1 MADIESR
8 IAEMFQER
16 MGKARTVVSED
27 DVNHVIQ
34 PMGQPEDFLGDEAP
48 EPEKTEEGFESTSS
62 KRLFRDPDDRLVGG
76 VCSGIAHYFGIDPLI
91 IRILFIVAV
100 IFFGTGFL
108 LYLILWAVIPK
119 AITAAD
125 KLQMKGRAVTVDN
138 IKKRV
143 QKEAD
148 DLKKK
153 IDDSGATSSINSFS
167 SELTS
172 IFSRFGNFLLNIIR
186 YFFKFFGGIIGVS
199 LLAVSILSIFALVLF
214 VLGGEGSIAFS
225 TDGSSIQ
232 TSFHQLALY
241 LLDDSG
247 HYWMTAAGV
256 FLLGLFPA
264 LLLLV
269 LALVLLGSRYNFKY
283 ILLGGLGASVV
294 GFGILIITLTQTQRG
309 FWSEAR
315 TQSELVILSNNFD
328 TLSIGLNKVENIW

>member
-1 MADIESR
+1 
-8 IAEMFQER
+8 
-16 MGKARTVVSED
+16 
-27 DVNHVIQ
+27 
-34 PMGQPEDFLGDEAP
+34 L
-48 EPEKTEEGFESTSS
+48 
-62 KRLFRDPDDRLVGG
+62 
-76 VCSGIAHYFGIDPLI
+76 
-91 IRILFIVAV
+91 
-100 IFFGTGFL
+100 
-108 LYLILWAVIPK
+108 
-119 AITAAD
+119 
-125 KLQMKGRAVTVDN
+125 
-138 IKKRV
+138 
-143 QKEAD
+143 
-148 DLKKK
+148 
-153 IDDSGATSSINSFS
+153 
-167 SELTS
+167 
-172 IFSRFGNFLLNIIR
+172 
-186 YFFKFFGGIIGVS
+186 
-199 LLAVSILSIFALVLF
+199 SILALVLF

-315 TQSELVILSNNFD
+315 TQSELVIPSNNFD
-328 TLSIGLNKVENIW
+328 TLSIGLNKVENIWYDAENDFVFNINEQEAQLGQIEFDIKRSPNDSIYLQIIRRAKGSNLEEAKQRATSIDYSFDLENQQLSFNPYFSIYRSDKWRKQELEIKLLLPDSQSVYLEKGMERIIWDIENKSNTLDQEMPLHIWTMTEEGLECADC

>member
-1 MADIESR
+1 MNKTISINLAGIVFNIDEHAYRILDKYLSTISGYFSEADGKKEIMADIESR

-34 PMGQPEDFLGDEAP
+34 LMGQPEDFLGDEAT

-148 DLKKK
+148 DLKK
-153 IDDSGATSSINSFS
+153 
-167 SELTS
+167 
-172 IFSRFGNFLLNIIR
+172 R
-186 YFFKFFGGIIGVS
+186 
-199 LLAVSILSIFALVLF
+199 
-214 VLGGEGSIAFS
+214 
-225 TDGSSIQ
+225 
-232 TSFHQLALY
+232 
-241 LLDDSG
+241 
-247 HYWMTAAGV
+247 
-256 FLLGLFPA
+256 
-264 LLLLV
+264 
-269 LALVLLGSRYNFKY
+269 
-283 ILLGGLGASVV
+283 
-294 GFGILIITLTQTQRG
+294 
-309 FWSEAR
+309 
-315 TQSELVILSNNFD
+315 
-328 TLSIGLNKVENIW
+328 